1 MAQESKEVDQ
11 KVDEEAMQ
19 ESIGLKAA
27 NTQDKIDADGQAA
40 NGIKEEDHE
49 AAESTDK
56 KKKSKKDKLKKMI
69 GAKSTIEDANH
80 SDPAGK
86 KLTPGMVDQL
96 LDMNPSLK
104 GELSGLN
111 KAEQAEAIKKL
122 DAADL
127 LAGMVSN
134 DNGYQ
139 IGR

>member
-11 KVDEEAMQ
+11 KVDKEAIQ
-19 ESIGLKAA
+19 ESLGLKTDD
-27 NTQDKIDADGQAA
+27 TQDKIAAEGQAA
-40 NGIKEEDHE
+40 NGVNKEDHE
-49 AAESTDK
+49 AAESIDE

-69 GAKSTIEDANH
+69 GGKSATEDANH

-104 GELSGLN
+104 SELSGLD

-127 LAGMVSN
+127 LAGMVS
-134 DNGYQ
+134 DDYDGQ
-139 IGR
+139 TGR